1 MSQAYTDQDKTIAL
15 IGIYQVARQV
25 FDLATTG
32 KTDRLAF
39 ESSINSLFCENPQN
53 TLDVFGGD
61 IADIQLG
68 VSTLLAQMSSDQALQ
83 SRNIEITKY
92 VLNLMIL
99 EKKISESEDTLS
111 KIFRIIESARGNREH
126 FGDFHENIMA
136 TLARAYSENISTLS
150 PRIIVNG
157 AHGHLQNPIVAN
169 KIRSLLL
176 AGIRAAILWRQVGG
190 SRWGLLWS
198 RKKYL
203 ANAQTLYRPN
213 TTDSNRF
220 DHTSDDDSSV

>member
-32 KTDRLAF
+32 KTDSLAF
-39 ESSINSLFCENPQN
+39 ETSINSLFCEDPQS

-61 IADIQLG
+61 IANIQLG
-68 VSTLLAQMSSDQALQ
+68 VSTLLAQMSSDSAVQ

-92 VLNLMIL
+92 VLNMMIL
-99 EKKISESEDTLS
+99 EKKVSESEDTLS
-111 KIFRIIESARGNREH
+111 KIFRIIESARHNREH
-126 FGDFHENIMA
+126 FGEFHENIMA
-136 TLARAYSENISTLS
+136 TLARAYSENISPLS

-203 ANAQTLYRPN
+203 ANAQSLYRPN
-213 TTDSNRF
+213 IQETSRF
-220 DHTSDDDSSV
+220 DSSSDDASS